1 MDVGPAREDAEAEAV
16 VVAAAACG
24 GRGGE
29 VASRNLAAA
38 ADADAEAEASV
49 ATATA
54 CGGRRCGVCG
64 GSDVAFRSADG
75 LKPRD
80 PSMASTDSSDGIA
93 FGSIPKG

>member
-54 CGGRRCGVCG
+54 CDGRRCG